1 MAWSSSIQWK
11 VENTTNLQL
20 VSGIFL
26 LFETILGQMSK
37 YANPN
42 TSHQSWLQKETLLN
56 LPTLEV

>member
-37 YANPN
+37 YA
-42 TSHQSWLQKETLLN
+42 TLTPVTNHGFKKKLF
-56 LPTLEV
+56 